1 MSRIALH
8 VATVFFSCALGAG
21 AHAQG
26 PAAVPAAAAPTAAP
40 IIALGVDSGN
50 VLVSTG
56 GEFTQ
61 AASGQVIAPGHRVLV
76 PEGGSA
82 SLQYGNGCGKSL
94 ATAGVYT
101 VTADCDLA
109 SASRSRVSTG
119 AVLGIVGG
127 VAVIAAVAGGGGSDS
142 NTPPVSR

>member
-8 VATVFFSCALGAG
+8 VATAVFACAFAVG
-21 AHAQG
+21 AHAQS
-26 PAAVPAAAAPTAAP
+26 PAPAAAAAPTAP
-40 IIALGVDSGN
+40 PTIALGVENGN

-61 AASGQVIAPGHRVLV
+61 AASGQAIAPGHRVLV

-82 SLQYGNGCGKSL
+82 SLAYGNGCGKSL

-101 VTADCDLA
+101 VTADCNVA
-109 SASRSRVSTG
+109 STSRSGVSTG
-119 AVLGIVGG
+119 TVLGIVGG
-127 VAVIAAVAGGGGSDS
+127 VAVIAAVAGGGGSDD
-142 NTPPVSR
+142 TPPVSR